1 MKWLSFF
8 LIFLFFYQINHS
20 LSYYRYTYS
29 LDKIFEIFKNLK
41 ANENDLNIIIDCLI
55 KLFNQVYSYTEVAK
69 NPPQP
74 SFNKSYYEKIDI
86 EKGLKNIKTKD
97 TNMYEFYRELKLLFD
112 RLGDAHLNIKIN
124 NFFEKVKFTSPI
136 KLNIKEYNGKT
147 RIFATTKISDSDYKY
162 FRNSDSVF
170 NMIKK
175 NKNIPI
181 KAINGKDPFDY
192 ITEFGGVFLKLK
204 SIQGTFRYK
213 FAHLLNDLNFLAYPL
228 SKEDLSNFKVEY
240 DNEESFTTDFVVF
253 SDTNITASS
262 FNKEIKSFVEKIKK
276 NKDEDANIILNDI
289 LTFNSDKIFYNLYN
303 KEINE
308 KISLYSSINWKYS
321 YGNIIGCKVDD
332 DHKINIYGVLSFYS
346 TTSDYIDVIEKCTL
360 LFDENKYPIILIN
373 ILNGGGLIYNS
384 HFLLEALSP
393 KISVNMYAAFRN
405 KGLFKD
411 NSNIKQ
417 VISQFYDIDN
427 CESLSY
433 KSFTRKQHTID
444 YGDSVS
450 DSLLG
455 PIFLSGMPVKKRL
468 ISLKQKL
475 KNPRNPTDIIVYT
488 DGFSYSATSLLLKFL
503 QYYGG
508 CISVGYFPKPNLS
521 KEYYDSSLSPSSIL
535 DHNSLKLIN
544 PDGFKTLSEKYKY
557 NLQFTGSQIFYSPE
571 DLSHPLEYE
580 VTPIDEKVNIY
591 LNNLNIL
598 NPSSLFNDKENF
610 EVFINESLRIFQEY
624 KGRCN
629 PKNRKLL
636 LITDECKGKFGNE
649 YTHGGYACS
658 ESGSWDRTTCIP
670 SYCDIGY
677 IFDHTHKK
685 CIVEACKLG
694 DPKILIL
701 IIVISSILL
710 VFIISILICYCIHK
724 RSKERKLREYNINKI
739 SLAEGVNTDEIT
751 ETLQ

>member
-175 NKNIPI
+175 NNNIPI

-262 FNKEIKSFVEKIKK
+262 FDNLNMKE
-276 NKDEDANIILNDI
+276 
-289 LTFNSDKIFYNLYN
+289 
-303 KEINE
+303 NE
-308 KISLYSSINWKYS
+308 K
-321 YGNIIGCKVDD
+321 
-332 DHKINIYGVLSFYS
+332 
-346 TTSDYIDVIEKCTL
+346 
-360 LFDENKYPIILIN
+360 
-373 ILNGGGLIYNS
+373 
-384 HFLLEALSP
+384 
-393 KISVNMYAAFRN
+393 
-405 KGLFKD
+405 
-411 NSNIKQ
+411 
-417 VISQFYDIDN
+417 
-427 CESLSY
+427 
-433 KSFTRKQHTID
+433 
-444 YGDSVS
+444 
-450 DSLLG
+450 
-455 PIFLSGMPVKKRL
+455 
-468 ISLKQKL
+468 
-475 KNPRNPTDIIVYT
+475 
-488 DGFSYSATSLLLKFL
+488 
-503 QYYGG
+503 
-508 CISVGYFPKPNLS
+508 
-521 KEYYDSSLSPSSIL
+521 
-535 DHNSLKLIN
+535 
-544 PDGFKTLSEKYKY
+544 
-557 NLQFTGSQIFYSPE
+557 
-571 DLSHPLEYE
+571 
-580 VTPIDEKVNIY
+580 
-591 LNNLNIL
+591 
-598 NPSSLFNDKENF
+598 
-610 EVFINESLRIFQEY
+610 
-624 KGRCN
+624 
-629 PKNRKLL
+629 
-636 LITDECKGKFGNE
+636 
-649 YTHGGYACS
+649 
-658 ESGSWDRTTCIP
+658 
-670 SYCDIGY
+670 
-677 IFDHTHKK
+677 
-685 CIVEACKLG
+685 
-694 DPKILIL
+694 
-701 IIVISSILL
+701 
-710 VFIISILICYCIHK
+710 
-724 RSKERKLREYNINKI
+724 
-739 SLAEGVNTDEIT
+739 
-751 ETLQ
+751 